1 MKSCFLGMI
10 GMIAAALATGSSIE
24 EPKRGVGASARPTAI
39 RKILFL
45 GNSITRHPPRAE
57 IDWHDDWGMAAT
69 SADKD
74 YVHLV
79 TAEIARRTGK
89 APEVLVK
96 NVAEFERRYSDY
108 DVDAKLKDAFAFDA
122 DLFVLAIGENVPD
135 LKSDADADRF
145 EAAVARILAGVR
157 ANHQPIII
165 VRGCFWP
172 SEARDARLRK
182 ASEAAGARF
191 VEISPLG
198 RDPSNAAR
206 SERSFKHEGVGSHP
220 GDKGMK
226 AIADAIIASLDS
238 VR

>member
-1 MKSCFLGMI
+1 MRRRILGII
-10 GMIAAALATGSSIE
+10 GIVATTLATAPSLEGSGQDD
-24 EPKRGVGASARPTAI
+24 RATVRPAEI

-45 GNSITRHPPRAE
+45 GNSITRHPPRPE

-79 TAEIARRTGK
+79 AAEVGRRTGK
-89 APEVLVK
+89 PPEILVK
-96 NVAEFERRYSDY
+96 NIADFERGYSDY

-122 DLFVLAIGENVPD
+122 DLFVLAIGENVPEF
-135 LKSDADADRF
+135 KTDADADRF
-145 EAAVARILAGVR
+145 EASVAKILAGVR
-157 ANHQPIII
+157 ARRQPIIL

-191 VEISPLG
+191 IEISSLG

-206 SERSFKHEGVGSHP
+206 SERSFKHEGVASHP
-220 GDKGMK
+220 GDRGMK
-226 AIADAIIASLDS
+226 AIAEAILAALDQT
-238 VR
+238 R